1 MKAAVLNKTG
11 KVSDLSKNM
20 KIEEVPTPALQDND
34 VLIKIKCASLNH
46 RDLWITKGMYS
57 KIELPAILG
66 SDCSGVVEDTG
77 SAVKKIKPGD
87 EVIVNPSLDWGD
99 SEEHQSASY
108 KILGLPDKGTLAEYV
123 KINVDKVYS
132 KPAHMSFEE
141 ASALPLCGL
150 TAYRA
155 SFIQGQIKKGD
166 NVLITGIGGGVAT
179 FLLLYCVSVGA
190 NVYVTS
196 SSQEKIEKAVSLGAV
211 SGVDYT
217 GEDWD
222 RYIKD
227 VTDGKID
234 VVIDSSGG
242 NTINKALEICRYGG
256 KIVTYG
262 ASLGKVPDFNLT
274 RVYWKQIQI
283 IGSTMGSDK
292 DFKDMLGYTNKK
304 KIVPVVDKIFS
315 LDNVVDAFGHMDS
328 ANQFGKIVVK
338 MP

>member
-11 KVSDLSKNM
+11 KVSDLGKNL
-20 KIEEVPTPALQDND
+20 KIKEVPTPALQEND
-34 VLIKIKCASLNH
+34 VLVKVKCASLNH

-66 SDCSGVVEDTG
+66 SDCSGIVEDIG
-77 SAVKKIKPGD
+77 SEVKKIKPGD
-87 EVIVNPSLDWGD
+87 EVIINPSLNWGD
-99 SEEHQSASY
+99 SEEYQSTFY
-108 KILGLPDKGTLAEYV
+108 KILGLPDKGTLAEYI
-123 KINVDKVYS
+123 KIDADRIHI
-132 KPAHMSFEE
+132 KPSYMSFEE

-155 SFIQGQIKKGD
+155 SFIQGQVKKGD

-196 SSQEKIEKAVSLGAV
+196 SSKDKIKKAVSLGAV
-211 SGVDYT
+211 DGVDYT

-222 RYIKD
+222 RYIRD
-227 VTDGKID
+227 VTDGEIN
-234 VVIDSSGG
+234 VVIDSSGSD
-242 NTINKALEICRYGG
+242 TINKALEICRYGG

-262 ASLGKVPDFNLT
+262 ASLGKVPDFNIT
-274 RVYWKQIQI
+274 RIYWKQIRL

-292 DFKDMLGYTNKK
+292 DFKDMLAYTHKK

-315 LDNVVDAFGHMDS
+315 LDNVVDAFEHMNS